1 MVFFRPHRRMVMTGL
16 KLCVLTLAALV
27 LVPLPAFAQTNVTG
41 DWVVTIDTP
50 QGAQT
55 IDATM
60 KQAGE
65 ELTGTIVTPMGSVDF
80 KGKMIN
86 DALDIAYT
94 LDIQGN
100 AIEMKMTGK
109 LAGDTINGN
118 LSLGPLGEVPWTAKR
133 KGAAGAPAAATAAA
147 AAPAAATATAAASAA
162 SSETGGKGVTGKW
175 DITFNMA
182 GNPMPA
188 SGTFTQAGD
197 KVTGT
202 LSSQGGETPVT
213 GTIAG
218 NALKLAFTVE
228 TPQGNLEIVMT
239 GDVTGDNI
247 IGKATL
253 TGLGD
258 ADWTGKRVQ

>member
-1 MVFFRPHRRMVMTGL
+1 MTRL
-16 KLCVLTLAALV
+16 KLCVLALAALV
-27 LVPLPAFAQTNVTG
+27 LAPLPAFAQSSITG

-50 QGAQT
+50 QGPQT

-65 ELTGTIVTPMGSVDF
+65 ELTGTIVSPMGSVDF

-86 DALDIAYT
+86 DTLDIAYT
-94 LDIQGN
+94 LDVQGN

-109 LAGDTINGN
+109 LAGDTITGN
-118 LSLGPLGEVPWTAKR
+118 LTLVPLGEVPWTAKR
-133 KGAAGAPAAATAAA
+133 KAAGGAPAAATAAA
-147 AAPAAATATAAASAA
+147 AAAATPAASAA
-162 SSETGGKGVTGKW
+162 TGGTGVTGKW
-175 DITFNMA
+175 DVTLNMA
-182 GNPMPA
+182 GNQMPA
-188 SGTFTQAGD
+188 SANFTQAGD

-202 LSSQGGETPVT
+202 LGTQMGEMPVS
-213 GTIAG
+213 GTISG

-247 IGKATL
+247 VGKMML
-253 TGLGD
+253 TGLGEG
-258 ADWTGKRVQ
+258 DWTGKRVQ

>member
-16 KLCVLTLAALV
+16 KLCVLTLAAVV
-27 LVPLPAFAQTNVTG
+27 LAPLPTVAQSNVTG
-41 DWVVTIDTP
+41 DWLVTIETP

-109 LAGDTINGN
+109 VAGDTINGN

-133 KGAAGAPAAATAAA
+133 KDTAGAAAASTAAA
-147 AAPAAATATAAASAA
+147 AAPAAATAAAAPAA
-162 SSETGGKGVTGKW
+162 SGNGKGITGKW

-182 GNPMPA
+182 GNPMAA
-188 SGTFTQAGD
+188 SGNFSQTGD

-202 LSSQGGETPVT
+202 LS
-213 GTIAG
+213 A
-218 NALKLAFTVE
+218 
-228 TPQGNLEIVMT
+228 
-239 GDVTGDNI
+239 
-247 IGKATL
+247 
-253 TGLGD
+253 
-258 ADWTGKRVQ
+258 

>member
-1 MVFFRPHRRMVMTGL
+1 MTRL
-16 KLCVLTLAALV
+16 KLCVLALAALV
-27 LVPLPAFAQTNVTG
+27 LAPLPVFAQSDVTG
-41 DWVVTIDTP
+41 DWVVTIETP
-50 QGAQT
+50 QGPQT

-65 ELTGTIVTPMGSVDF
+65 ELTGTIVSPMGSVDF
-80 KGKMIN
+80 KGKMVN

-109 LAGDTINGN
+109 VAGDTINGN

-133 KGAAGAPAAATAAA
+133 KGAAGDPAAAPAAAAAA
-147 AAPAAATATAAASAA
+147 AAPAAAAAA
-162 SSETGGKGVTGKW
+162 GGTGVTGKW

-182 GNPMPA
+182 GNAMPA
-188 SGTFTQAGD
+188 SANFTQAGD

-202 LSSQGGETPVT
+202 LGTQMGEMPVS

-218 NALKLAFTVE
+218 NALKLAFTIE

-239 GDVTGDNI
+239 GDVAGDSI
-247 IGKATL
+247 AGKMTL

>member
-1 MVFFRPHRRMVMTGL
+1 VVF
-16 KLCVLTLAALV
+16 KLCVLALALLV
-27 LVPLPAFAQTNVTG
+27 LAPLPAFTQSDATG

-50 QGAQT
+50 QGPQT

-65 ELTGTIVTPMGSVDF
+65 ELTGTIVSPLGSVDF
-80 KGKMIN
+80 KGKMIK

-100 AIEMKMTGK
+100 AVEMKMTGT
-109 LAGDTINGN
+109 LAGDTITGN
-118 LSLGPLGEVPWTAKR
+118 LSLGGLGDVPWSAKR
-133 KGAAGAPAAATAAA
+133 KPAGAATTTAAAAA
-147 AAPAAATATAAASAA
+147 AAPAAAATTATAAAAAAPAAAAAA
-162 SSETGGKGVTGKW
+162 SATGGGVTGKW
-175 DITFNMA
+175 DVTLNMA
-182 GNPMPA
+182 GNQMPA
-188 SGTFTQAGD
+188 SANFTQAGD

-202 LSSQGGETPVT
+202 LGTQMGEMPVS
-213 GTIAG
+213 GTMSG

-247 IGKATL
+247 AGKMTL
-253 TGLGD
+253 TGLGEGE
-258 ADWTGKRVQ
+258 WTGKRVQ